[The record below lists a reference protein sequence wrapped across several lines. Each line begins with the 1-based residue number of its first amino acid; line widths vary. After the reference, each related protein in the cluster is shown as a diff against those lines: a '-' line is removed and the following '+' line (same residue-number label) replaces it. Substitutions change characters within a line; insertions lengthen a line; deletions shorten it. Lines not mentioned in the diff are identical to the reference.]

1 MTVERSPADALMPRA
16 ASGDREAFARLAELA
31 APAVYRFCL
40 ANLPP
45 PLRESAEDARQECLL
60 RAWRGRRRFRPGG
73 RALAWLLGIAMNV
86 VRERRRKYRPAA
98 WLGETP
104 AAGRGQDGPDE
115 RLGQL
120 AEALE
125 QLPDRQ
131 REALICR
138 FLQGMSVAETARAMG
153 CAEGTVKATVFKAI
167 ARLRER
173 MSRER

>member
-1 MTVERSPADALMPRA
+1 MTDERSPADALMARA
-16 ASGDREAFARLAELA
+16 ASGDREAFARLAGLV

-40 ANLPP
+40 AHLPP

-60 RAWRGRRRFRPGG
+60 RAWRRRRRFRPGG
-73 RALAWLLGIAMNV
+73 RAMAWLLGIAMNV
-86 VRERRRKYRPAA
+86 VRERRRKHRPTAR
-98 WLGETP
+98 LGEKP
-104 AAGRGQDGPDE
+104 AAGAGSNGPDE

-120 AEALE
+120 AAALE

-153 CAEGTVKATVFKAI
+153 CAEGTVKATVFNAV
-167 ARLRER
+167 ANLRER
-173 MSRER
+173 MGRER

>member
-1 MTVERSPADALMPRA
+1 MEPSLADALMARA

-40 ANLPP
+40 AHLPP
-45 PLRESAEDARQECLL
+45 PLRESAQDARQECLL

-73 RALAWLLGIAMNV
+73 SAVAWLLGIAMNV

-98 WLGETP
+98 PLSEPP
-104 AAGRGQDGPDE
+104 ATGHRREDPDE

-120 AEALE
+120 AEAIE
-125 QLPDRQ
+125 ELPARQ
-131 REALICR
+131 REAIICR

-153 CAEGTVKATVFKAI
+153 CAEGTVKATVFKAV
-167 ARLRER
+167 ASLRER
-173 MSRER
+173 MSR

>member
-1 MTVERSPADALMPRA
+1 MTVERSLADALMARA

-40 ANLPP
+40 AHLPP

-60 RAWRGRRRFRPGG
+60 RAWRRRRRFRPGG
-73 RALAWLLGIAMNV
+73 SAMAWLLGIAMNV
-86 VRERRRKYRPAA
+86 VRERRRKHRPAVG
-98 WLGETP
+98 LHDTP
-104 AAGRGQDGPDE
+104 AAPERDGLDE

-125 QLPDRQ
+125 ELPARQ

-138 FLQGMSVAETARAMG
+138 FLQGMSVAETAWAMG
-153 CAEGTVKATVFKAI
+153 CAEGTVKATVFKAV
-167 ARLRER
+167 ANLRER